1 MGSTKAVAH
10 LHEEQL
16 VNYVRG
22 GLPGKNASELESH
35 LSDCEICQEALSS
48 CVGLQFHLHY
58 TGKRLED
65 QMRGEPRFETKDE
78 AILQELHPLS
88 FERQRVKILNVS
100 RNGLGILAA
109 NPVFPGAIV
118 QIRIGKAVE
127 LGEVRHCKNHGL
139 DGFRVG
145 LRLYL
150 PS

>member
-1 MGSTKAVAH
+1 MGSIRTAEHV
-10 LHEEQL
+10 HEEQL

-22 GLPGKNASELESH
+22 GLAGKNASELESH
-35 LSDCEICQEALSS
+35 LSTCEVCQEALST

-58 TGKRLED
+58 TGRRLEG
-65 QMRGEPRFETKDE
+65 QMRAEPRFETKDE

-88 FERQRVKILNVS
+88 FERQKVKVLNVS

-118 QIRIGKAVE
+118 QIRIGKSVE
-127 LGEVRHCKNHGL
+127 LGEVRHCKNRGL